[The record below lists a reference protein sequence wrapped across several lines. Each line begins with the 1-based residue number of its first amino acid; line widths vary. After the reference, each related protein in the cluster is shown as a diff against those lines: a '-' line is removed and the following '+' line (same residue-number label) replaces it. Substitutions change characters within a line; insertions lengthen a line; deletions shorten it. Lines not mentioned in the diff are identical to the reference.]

1 MSLED
6 QLKKIKI
13 LILDVDGVLTDGS
26 IIINSEGVETKIF
39 SVQDGAG
46 LKMLRRAGIEPVII
60 SGRKS
65 PVTEIRAKELNIKRV
80 YMGMTSKKKAFEEI
94 RKEFRIESEEI
105 CVMGDDLVDLPLM
118 LESGVAVAV
127 PDAPEYV
134 KAKANYVTKKRGGK
148 GAVREVTDM
157 LIKVQGKWDDLT
169 ERYFNLFE
177 GK

>member
-6 QLKKIKI
+6 QLKKIKV
-13 LILDVDGVLTDGS
+13 LVLDMDGVLTDGS

-46 LKMLRRAGIEPVII
+46 LKMLQRAGIEPVII
-60 SGRKS
+60 SGRNS
-65 PVTEIRAKELNIKRV
+65 LVTKIRAKELNIKRV
-80 YMGMTSKKKAFEEI
+80 YMGMTSKKEAFEEI
-94 RKEFRIESEEI
+94 RREFRVESEEI

-118 LESGVAVAV
+118 LDSGVAVAV

-157 LIKVQGKWDDLT
+157 LIKVQGKWDNLT